1 MTLNEQQIIALIQSY
16 EKEARAFKDEA
27 LKMSW
32 FMRGG
37 ISYDDAMMLS
47 QAEREL
53 IGQLIKENIEI
64 TKKSGLNFF

>member
-1 MTLNEQQIIALIQSY
+1 MNLTDQQIVALIDGY
-16 EKEARAFKDEA
+16 EKETRAFKDEA

-37 ISYDDAMMLS
+37 LSYDDAMLLS
-47 QAEREL
+47 QTERQL
-53 IGQLIKENIEI
+53 ISDLIKENIEI